1 MVTSSIFSLWQ
12 APQVH
17 AGLLCNGQN
26 PKRLQT
32 FVEKYPVHL
41 QGHECQSCMP
51 PDKTPSLH
59 VPSLTNTSTRCP
71 TNAFRISSL
80 SFGFEVL
87 SSRWYKGFFLL
98 SSLNASLSAGTLKQA
113 AHSLTP
119 QGTAGPFKSP
129 LIYHIHLGAAPGTEW
144 WTPRGH

>member
-59 VPSLTNTSTRCP
+59 VPSLTIPPLAAQQMPSESAHYLLDLKCFHP
-71 TNAFRISSL
+71 GDIKAFFS
-80 SFGFEVL
+80 
-87 SSRWYKGFFLL
+87 L

-129 LIYHIHLGAAPGTEW
+129 LIYHIHLGAAPGTE
-144 WTPRGH
+144 